1 MKKVIRLTESDLA
14 RIVKRVIMEKT
25 MAPEPVVGGSRTIK
39 IYFTKEGDSIL
50 EPQTISEIK
59 DWLRP
64 YIKSSMP
71 TIKQFYK
78 DRQFKLPKFI
88 TVGASTT
95 SGGSYEANSKVAQ
108 GRLYAVLNV
117 VRELFE
123 EMGIN
128 QEMTQRFVT
137 TNTNYNYKPTSV
149 DANLFDRKSVKPM
162 DKERFAY
169 ITVNELN
176 TVGLGKTQIG
186 NLEDRMLIARGYNI
200 NPDEEGIA
208 KAICKLQTYSD
219 ITDLDYELRS
229 SGGLQGFINQTIT
242 DGFTSYDSDTQERT
256 QIKFCLNR
264 ASRTSGKG
272 DIAAIAGDKLTLII
286 K

>member
-39 IYFTKEGDSIL
+39 IYFTKEGDSVL
-50 EPQTISEIK
+50 HPQTISEIK

-117 VRELFE
+117 VRELLA

-128 QEMTQRFVT
+128 QEMAQRFVT
-137 TNTNYNYKPTSV
+137 TNTNYNYTPTSV

-176 TVGLGKTQIG
+176 TVGLDKTQIG
-186 NLEDRMLIARGYNI
+186 NLEDALRIARGYNVD
-200 NPDEEGIA
+200 PDETGISL
-208 KAICKLQTYSD
+208 AICNLDTYSD
-219 ITDLDYELRS
+219 IKDLNYELRDF
-229 SGGLQGFINQTIT
+229 GGLQGFINQTIT
-242 DGFTSYDSDTQERT
+242 DGLTKMGSDSEDRRLIQ
-256 QIKFCLNR
+256 KCLNT
-264 ASRTSGKG
+264 ASRRSGKG
-272 DIAAIAGDKLTLII
+272 DIAAIAGDKLTIII